1 MIGRIVGDGLDRGD
15 GGVVEGHIVVNFL
28 SAATGS
34 TGDTLAAGG
43 LVRGQSED
51 EDDRREMHVEEVAR
65 EARFQLS

>member
-1 MIGRIVGDGLDRGD
+1 LVGRIVGDRLNRGD
-15 GGVVEGHIVVNFL
+15 EGVVEGHIDVNFL

-51 EDDRREMHVEEVAR
+51 EDDR
-65 EARFQLS
+65 